1 MAMANNKTTCFT
13 CNTEKI
19 TYSCEGCS
27 KRFCLIHLTKH
38 QQILNDELNHIT
50 NEYNEFKQTINE
62 QKQNPQIDILI
73 KQIDQWETNSIE
85 IIQQKAQECRK
96 TAMEYLPT
104 FFNDIEMKF
113 NNLNEQIKEIHQEN
127 ECNEINLNYLR
138 NELIEITQ
146 ELNNPSKISIK
157 EDSQSF
163 VNEIS
168 IISSN
173 ISKFNK
179 WKQNAIT
186 VASENGEEDWMDL
199 LSGPAE
205 LIVDTKN
212 RSISILDDECNR
224 REIPRTNQN
233 QKMLDDIFDHRR
245 SSIDILYD
253 DLYILRIR

>member
-1 MAMANNKTTCFT
+1 MAMANNKTQCFT
-13 CNTEKI
+13 CNKEKI
-19 TYSCEGCS
+19 TYPCKGYS
-27 KRFCLIHLTKH
+27 KEFCLMDLTKH
-38 QQILNDELNHIT
+38 QQILNHELNYIT

-62 QKQNPQIDILI
+62 QKQNPQIDLLI
-73 KQIDQWETNSIE
+73 KQIDQWEINSTE
-85 IIQQKAQECRK
+85 IIQQKAQECREI
-96 TAMEYLPT
+96 AMGCLPT
-104 FFNDIEMKF
+104 FFIDIEKKF
-113 NNLNEQIKEIHQEN
+113 NDLSQQIKQIHQEN
-127 ECNEINLNYLR
+127 ECNEINLNYLKSQ
-138 NELIEITQ
+138 LVEITE

-163 VNEIS
+163 INEIS
-168 IISSN
+168 IISSK

-186 VASENGEEDWMDL
+186 VASGNGEEDWMDL

-205 LIVDTKN
+205 LIVDTTN